1 MGGYAVSDQEE
12 KRRAEDRRIW
22 RLRSGETPQEHIRNA
37 LTILVNPYHEAHGSR
52 SFNTEQV
59 ADMSRLLWHAV
70 NILEGRV
77 DP

>member
-1 MGGYAVSDQEE
+1 MSDQGER
-12 KRRAEDRRIW
+12 KARATVPFRPAGISPK
-22 RLRSGETPQEHIRNA
+22 SGESPAEHIRNA
-37 LTILVNPYHEAHGSR
+37 LAILVNPYHETHGSR
-52 SFNTEQV
+52 DYNTEQV

>member
-1 MGGYAVSDQEE
+1 MSEPRRTDDRSGDQ
-12 KRRAEDRRIW
+12 DRRIW
-22 RLRSGETPQEHIRNA
+22 RLRSGETPAEHIRNA